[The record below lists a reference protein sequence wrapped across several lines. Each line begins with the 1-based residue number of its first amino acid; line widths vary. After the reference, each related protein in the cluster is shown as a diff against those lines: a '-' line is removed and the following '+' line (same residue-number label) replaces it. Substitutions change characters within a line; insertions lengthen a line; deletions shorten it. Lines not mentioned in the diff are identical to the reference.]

1 MDSEAPYLRIAAEIR
16 DRITRGDLRPG
27 DRVPST
33 RQITQKWGVAMATAT
48 KVIAVLR
55 DEGVVEARPGAG
67 TVVKTVTAAKPVAA
81 PGQQP
86 ALKPAPPRTPDLTRD
101 RIVHAAIAVADAEGL
116 ASVSMR
122 RVATDLD
129 VATMSLYRHVPGKEE
144 LLEFMADTV
153 FAEQRL
159 PPTAPAGWR
168 PRLDI
173 AAHVVW
179 SVFRAHPWAAEIVSL
194 TRPQLMPNLLQY
206 AEWVLAALRDLG
218 LTVDDMMNA
227 HITLFGHVRG
237 TALSLQSEIHAQRDT
252 GMSNEEWIEA
262 EPQVGAVFTSGEFPM
277 LGYIAEHG
285 FDFDLDRLFEFGL
298 QRLLD
303 GLAARFEPGTSPG
316 RLRTR

>member
-67 TVVKTVTAAKPVAA
+67 TLVKAVAVPESAARSMRTAV
-81 PGQQP
+81 
-86 ALKPAPPRTPDLTRD
+86 DLTRD
-101 RIVHAAIAVADAEGL
+101 RIIRAGIAVADTEGL

-144 LLEFMADTV
+144 LLEFMADAV

-159 PPTAPAGWR
+159 PATAPVGWR
-168 PRLDI
+168 ARLDI
-173 AAHVVW
+173 AAHLVW
-179 SVFRAHPWAAEIVSL
+179 SIFRAHPWAAEVVSL
-194 TRPQLMPNLLQY
+194 TRPQVLPNLLHY

-218 LTVDDMMNA
+218 LDVDGMMNA

-237 TALSLQSEIHAQRDT
+237 TALSLQAEVHAERDT
-252 GMSNEEWIEA
+252 GMTSEEWVENQDSGVA
-262 EPQVGAVFTSGEFPM
+262 DVFSSGEFPM
-277 LGYIAEHG
+277 LGHVAEVG
-285 FDFDLDRLFEFGL
+285 FDFDLDRVFEFGL